1 MCFAYLFR
9 TEVALAAF
17 RTRFNIPQD
26 VNVKFCPEGNIKNDM
41 FPRVVFFPLMSIL
54 EGGVRFPMD
63 LILLMYVFRPLKYNQ
78 INLGN

>member
-9 TEVALAAF
+9 IEVALAAF

-26 VNVKFCPEGNIKNDM
+26 VNVKFCPEGNIKNDK

-54 EGGVRFPMD
+54 EGRVRFPMD
-63 LILLMYVFRPLKYNQ
+63 LILLMYVFKPLKYNQ